1 MGKITDHGRIR
12 LKERTNITR
21 PKLSHINKI
30 LKNGKS
36 SEDYK
41 DEFKKYLEK
50 KGIGGAK
57 VKVYDNQIYIF
68 SRNTKRLITTYPIPE
83 RFIPINNYEFKS
95 KKSILIGK
103 ARYLYGKPITIC
115 FQDKRKHDLRGY
127 ITNIFIDNNNKKIVL
142 VDYQGN
148 EHLILLKS
156 IKDIDLS
163 DL

>member
-68 SRNTKRLITTYPIPE
+68 SRNLSVSLKYEKNITSSAYSMLRLLLTS
-83 RFIPINNYEFKS
+83 RRR
-95 KKSILIGK
+95 K
-103 ARYLYGKPITIC
+103 APRSTCSPSLP
-115 FQDKRKHDLRGY
+115 RRARR
-127 ITNIFIDNNNKKIVL
+127 
-142 VDYQGN
+142 
-148 EHLILLKS
+148 
-156 IKDIDLS
+156 
-163 DL
+163 